1 MAEYDAKIVVS
12 ADTRRADTSLDKLQA
27 KLDQLAKTAS
37 GVGPGSIQG
46 GIRAATQGIQ
56 NFGQE
61 AINAKNILSR
71 GLSQGIQNF
80 GQEAKN
86 VLSRGLFT
94 GAILGVGQLS
104 ASISTATANL
114 GPLTGAVR
122 AAGSAFNS
130 SLGGVPAVV
139 GDILS
144 QIGHIPNA
152 MGLATV
158 AAMAFAPQLLK
169 ASSAAVGLGSAIDKA
184 IGAQTVKSIAGIVT
198 GLNQVEETIKR
209 TAAPMELLRAE
220 LSQAKQELDRYVSFT
235 QESVVAAN
243 QLLAVEKMLT
253 AEKRAQN
260 ALLGAVD
267 PNAAR
272 RLQLQQRIARIRR
285 GEEGG
290 SAAFREYIARQA
302 QIREAGS
309 RSLYMRAEGRIAIS
323 EQSTA
328 AAEAARQIEKLN
340 ERQRDFI
347 ARTDEAAQA
356 ANRQTAA
363 FLRQQ
368 RIAKQVAALNLAAPA
383 AQLML
388 PAAAPGSPLMSGGAR
403 RRVTGPIERLGG
415 ARTLDEAQA
424 TLRLAQANTQLAQ
437 STKKV
442 DAEFNRFLPDTNLL
456 NATARGIQR
465 IQTNQEALDAS
476 IASGIRFQERYNKEQ
491 ERLRRLQRD
500 PVKMPGT
507 TRRTAGPFPVEG
519 PIPFSQFGRRP
530 QAAAPG
536 RRGTN
541 RLGGVVSN
549 AVIGG
554 AFPLLFGQ
562 GGGAATGGALGGAL
576 GGLLGGTGGFA
587 GSLLGTLLGGIA
599 EQGGKIKEL
608 AADIGFSADQTRK
621 LQEAFKLA
629 GADAEKFTAAV
640 QNIRGLGLELNDQ
653 ASVVQALTQ
662 LTAAYGGSIDKTA
675 NAFTSAL
682 ESGKV
687 TQATLNQLTSQNIPI
702 QDKLAAS
709 YNVTRSELLQMAKD
723 GKISVQDLANAFVD
737 LANESAKGPGKTRTA
752 YEEAFE
758 QISLAVDNLTT
769 KIIASFDLQADKAQS
784 TGETLV
790 TRIAGAFTNILRS
803 IEPVVLLLSQT
814 TGAFVNLG
822 ISAVNALS
830 GIPNLISNVTSSVI
844 GMIPGLGASYKILS
858 AIAALRQNG
867 GRAPGIASPTNL
879 NQGMSQN
886 WPAGI
891 PRPGTTPQID
901 RIRVPSQLPSE
912 GSTGAK
918 PKKDKTAEELQ
929 RSLEQGRALAQEF
942 ARQVKLLNTTT
953 DIERKR
959 LQIQF
964 DFEDRQKQI
973 SELKNAEQRTSLTTQ
988 NQEIRRL
995 ELIDL
1000 QTEALKK
1007 QTDEAEK
1014 LFDIII
1020 QGYNFGISREG
1031 GTGAGIFGKLS
1042 ELKQNLDPVKV
1053 QVDSIA
1059 TGATVIGDAFS
1070 LAFGEIIS
1078 GAKSTEQALADTFQ
1092 QIGDAFINMA
1102 VNIIA
1107 QQMTMIILGS
1117 ILKALGLG
1125 FNLSGTNALST
1136 GSSPLGGIGG
1146 SLGGAGYGG
1155 VSGIT
1160 PIGPSFGGATFPAFF
1175 ADGGF
1180 VTGPTRA
1187 MVGEGGQAEYI
1198 IPASKMRSAMS
1209 RYAAGARGSAVIPA
1223 GNDTSSGGGTA
1234 TMAPAA
1240 IDVRYTVERINSV
1253 DYVTADQFRA
1263 GMAQAAQQGATQGE
1277 QRTLRRLQQ
1286 SRATRSRLGMN

>member
-37 GVGPGSIQG
+37 GVGTGSIQG
-46 GIRAATQGIQ
+46 GIRAAT
-56 NFGQE
+56 
-61 AINAKNILSR
+61 
-71 GLSQGIQNF
+71 QGIQNF

-104 ASISTATANL
+104 ASISTATASL

-184 IGAQTVKSIAGIVT
+184 IGAQTVTNIAGIVT
-198 GLNQVEETIKR
+198 GLNKVEETIKR

-220 LSQAKQELDRYVSFT
+220 LSQAKQELDKYVSFT

-290 SAAFREYIARQA
+290 SAAFRESIARQA

-309 RSLYMRAEGRIAIS
+309 RSLYMRAEGRVALS

-328 AAEAARQIEKLN
+328 AAETARQIEKLN
-340 ERQRDFI
+340 DRQRDFI

-388 PAAAPGSPLMSGGAR
+388 PAAAPGSPAMSGGAR
-403 RRVTGPIERLGG
+403 RRITGQVERLGG
-415 ARTLDEAQA
+415 RPGRGRTLDEAQA

-465 IQTNQEALDAS
+465 IQTNQEAFNESLAR
-476 IASGIRFQERYNKEQ
+476 GTRFQQRYNQEQ
-491 ERLRRLQRD
+491 ERLRRLGIGV
-500 PVKMPGT
+500 PSMNMPGAT
-507 TRRTAGPFPVEG
+507 GRTAGPFPVEG
-519 PIPFSQFGRRP
+519 PIPLSQFGRRP

-608 AADIGFSADQTRK
+608 AADIGFSAEQTRN

-629 GADAEKFTAAV
+629 GTDAEKFTAAV

-814 TGAFVNLG
+814 TGALVNLG
-822 ISAVNALS
+822 IAAVNALS

-901 RIRVPSQLPSE
+901 RIRVPSQLPPG
-912 GSTGAK
+912 GSAGAK
-918 PKKDKTAEELQ
+918 AKKDKTAEELQ

-1042 ELKQNLDPVKV
+1042 ELKQNLDPIKV

-1223 GNDTSSGGGTA
+1223 GDDTSGGGTA

-1253 DYVTADQFRA
+1253 DYVTADQFRT

>member
-37 GVGPGSIQG
+37 GVGTGSIQG
-46 GIRAATQGIQ
+46 GIRSATQ
-56 NFGQE
+56 
-61 AINAKNILSR
+61 S
-71 GLSQGIQNF
+71 IQNF

-184 IGAQTVKSIAGIVT
+184 IGAQTVTNIAGIVT
-198 GLNQVEETIKR
+198 GLNKVEETIKR

-220 LSQAKQELDRYVSFT
+220 LSQAKQELDKYVSFT

-290 SAAFREYIARQA
+290 SAAFRESIARQA

-309 RSLYMRAEGRIAIS
+309 RSLYMRAEGRVALS

-328 AAEAARQIEKLN
+328 AAETARQIEKLN
-340 ERQRDFI
+340 DRQRDFI

-388 PAAAPGSPLMSGGAR
+388 PAAAPGSPAMSGGAR
-403 RRVTGPIERLGG
+403 RRITGPIERLGG

-465 IQTNQEALDAS
+465 IQTNQEAFNESLAR
-476 IASGIRFQERYNKEQ
+476 GTRFQQRYNQEQ
-491 ERLRRLQRD
+491 ERLRRLGIGV
-500 PVKMPGT
+500 PSMNMPGATGRT
-507 TRRTAGPFPVEG
+507 TGPFPVEG
-519 PIPFSQFGRRP
+519 PIPLSQFGRRP

-541 RLGGVVSN
+541 RLGGVVNN
-549 AVIGG
+549 AIIGG

-562 GGGAATGGALGGAL
+562 GGGAATGGALGGAI
-576 GGLLGGTGGFA
+576 GGLFGGTGGFA
-587 GSLLGTLLGGIA
+587 GSLLGTLIGRIA
-599 EQGGKIKEL
+599 SEGGKIKEL
-608 AADIGFSADQTRK
+608 AADIGFSADQTTR
-621 LQEAFKLA
+621 LQQAFKLA
-629 GADAEKFTAAV
+629 GQDADKFTEAV
-640 QNIRGLGLELNDQ
+640 QNIRGVGLAIEDQ
-653 ASVVQALTQ
+653 AKAIDLVSVLTEKYGGNITKVTNALT
-662 LTAAYGGSIDKTA
+662 G
-675 NAFTSAL
+675 AL

-687 TQATLNQLTSQNIPI
+687 TQATLNQLSSQGIDI
-702 QDKLAAS
+702 QGALAER
-709 YNVTRSELLQMAKD
+709 YNTNRDAILKMAKD
-723 GKISVQDLANAFVD
+723 GTISVQDLIDTLVVLGNKGVKSAETTQSAFTEGFARIQQATERLQQV
-737 LANESAKGPGKTRTA
+737 LVS
-752 YEEAFE
+752 
-758 QISLAVDNLTT
+758 
-769 KIIASFDLQADKAQS
+769 SFDETGKSIQFSLGGAIQA
-784 TGETLV
+784 V
-790 TRIAGAFTNILRS
+790 TRYVEEFILGLAELSRVAGAALDPIISGYVRIQSAIYNAVTAVPALRDAIVAFAASAFGPLSGVVALIDKIRGAGANRKNKLQGPPVPARLQVPVLRS
-803 IEPVVLLLSQT
+803 
-814 TGAFVNLG
+814 F
-822 ISAVNALS
+822 
-830 GIPNLISNVTSSVI
+830 
-844 GMIPGLGASYKILS
+844 
-858 AIAALRQNG
+858 AA
-867 GRAPGIASPTNL
+867 
-879 NQGMSQN
+879 
-886 WPAGI
+886 PA
-891 PRPGTTPQID
+891 QA
-901 RIRVPSQLPSE
+901 LPS
-912 GSTGAK
+912 GAGGAGAK
-918 PKKDKTAEELQ
+918 AKKDKTAEELQ
-929 RSLEQGRALAQEF
+929 RSLEEGRKLSVEF
-942 ARQVKLLNTTT
+942 SRQIMLNSGLS
-953 DIERKR
+953 DVEKKR
-959 LQIQF
+959 LQIVF
-964 DFEDRQKQI
+964 DYQDNQKQI
-973 SELKNAEQRTSLTTQ
+973 SNLKNAEQRKT
-988 NQEIRRL
+988 L
-995 ELIDL
+995 ELLNIDFKRQKNREL
-1000 QTEALKK
+1000 DLEITKESLK
-1007 QTDEAEK
+1007 AFEK
-1014 LFDIII
+1014 LAGLDFS
-1020 QGYNFGISREG
+1020 NTENLGIRAFNR
-1031 GTGAGIFGKLS
+1031 GAGGGNFRTDISLGSTDKATQKYEEMRAKLK
-1042 ELKQNLDPVKV
+1042 ELTNPVNAA
-1053 QVDSIA
+1053 A
-1059 TGATVIGDAFS
+1059 TGAQA
-1070 LAFGEIIS
+1070 IS
-1078 GAKSTEQALADTFQ
+1078 GAFGSAFQSIITGAQSTQDALSEVFKN
-1092 QIGDAFINMA
+1092 IGESFINMA
-1102 VNIIA
+1102 TEILA
-1107 QQMTMIILGS
+1107 QMMMMYVFKQL
-1117 ILKALGLG
+1117 LGLFG
-1125 FNLSGTNALST
+1125 GGNT
-1136 GSSPLGGIGG
+1136 GPLF
-1146 SLGGAGYGG
+1146 SGAGP
-1155 VSGIT
+1155 VSGASVFGSGQAAFN
-1160 PIGPSFGGATFPAFF
+1160 PAAFGGLQLF

-1187 MVGEGGQAEYI
+1187 MVGEGGESEYI

-1223 GNDTSSGGGTA
+1223 GDDTSSGGGTA

>member
-1 MAEYDAKIVVS
+1 MAYRAEIEIGVKGVRSLEQLRSEINKSATAAESLNNVVG
-12 ADTRRADTSLDKLQA
+12 ARGGLVQNIQNYVNNLNKVAFALQLVTIGTKAETTAIKQYVTAEEQANAVLQRKLKLIDEEKRKREEVRRVRRLTAEGIFETTRFRQPIGPQPSPLQGQSSVVGERIARTIAQRQEEAALQKALLALEQRKAAELNKQLQVRGELNAAVAREVNLVRA
-27 KLDQLAKTAS
+27 
-37 GVGPGSIQG
+37 
-46 GIRAATQGIQ
+46 GIRPATQYAQ
-56 NFGQE
+56 
-61 AINAKNILSR
+61 AI
-71 GLSQGIQNF
+71 
-80 GQEAKN
+80 
-86 VLSRGLFT
+86 
-94 GAILGVGQLS
+94 
-104 ASISTATANL
+104 
-114 GPLTGAVR
+114 GPQPAR
-122 AAGSAFNS
+122 AAGRA
-130 SLGGVPAVV
+130 
-139 GDILS
+139 
-144 QIGHIPNA
+144 
-152 MGLATV
+152 
-158 AAMAFAPQLLK
+158 
-169 ASSAAVGLGSAIDKA
+169 
-184 IGAQTVKSIAGIVT
+184 GA
-198 GLNQVEETIKR
+198 
-209 TAAPMELLRAE
+209 
-220 LSQAKQELDRYVSFT
+220 
-235 QESVVAAN
+235 
-243 QLLAVEKMLT
+243 
-253 AEKRAQN
+253 
-260 ALLGAVD
+260 
-267 PNAAR
+267 
-272 RLQLQQRIARIRR
+272 R
-285 GEEGG
+285 GGG
-290 SAAFREYIARQA
+290 S
-302 QIREAGS
+302 
-309 RSLYMRAEGRIAIS
+309 
-323 EQSTA
+323 
-328 AAEAARQIEKLN
+328 
-340 ERQRDFI
+340 
-347 ARTDEAAQA
+347 
-356 ANRQTAA
+356 
-363 FLRQQ
+363 
-368 RIAKQVAALNLAAPA
+368 
-383 AQLML
+383 
-388 PAAAPGSPLMSGGAR
+388 
-403 RRVTGPIERLGG
+403 
-415 ARTLDEAQA
+415 
-424 TLRLAQANTQLAQ
+424 
-437 STKKV
+437 
-442 DAEFNRFLPDTNLL
+442 
-456 NATARGIQR
+456 
-465 IQTNQEALDAS
+465 
-476 IASGIRFQERYNKEQ
+476 
-491 ERLRRLQRD
+491 
-500 PVKMPGT
+500 
-507 TRRTAGPFPVEG
+507 
-519 PIPFSQFGRRP
+519 
-530 QAAAPG
+530 
-536 RRGTN
+536 N

-608 AADIGFSADQTRK
+608 AADIGFSAEQTRN

-629 GADAEKFTAAV
+629 GTDAEKFTAAV

-814 TGAFVNLG
+814 TGALVNLG

-1102 VNIIA
+1102 LNIIA

-1180 VTGPTRA
+1180 VTGPTNA
-1187 MVGEGGQAEYI
+1187 VVGEGGQAEYI

-1223 GNDTSSGGGTA
+1223 GDDTSSGGGTA

-1253 DYVTADQFRA
+1253 DYVTADQFRT

>member
-1 MAEYDAKIVVS
+1 VAEYDAKIVVS

-37 GVGPGSIQG
+37 GVGTGSIQG
-46 GIRAATQGIQ
+46 GIRAAT
-56 NFGQE
+56 
-61 AINAKNILSR
+61 
-71 GLSQGIQNF
+71 QGIQNF

-114 GPLTGAVR
+114 GPLTGAVK

-130 SLGGVPAVV
+130 SLGGVPAIV

-184 IGAQTVKSIAGIVT
+184 IGAQTVTNIAGIVT
-198 GLNQVEETIKR
+198 GLNKVEETIKR

-220 LSQAKQELDRYVSFT
+220 LSQAKQELDKYVSFT

-290 SAAFREYIARQA
+290 SAAFRESIARQA

-309 RSLYMRAEGRIAIS
+309 RSLYMRAEGRVALS

-328 AAEAARQIEKLN
+328 AAETARQIEKLN
-340 ERQRDFI
+340 DRQRDFI

-388 PAAAPGSPLMSGGAR
+388 PAAAPGSPAMSGGAR
-403 RRVTGPIERLGG
+403 RRITGPIERLGG

-465 IQTNQEALDAS
+465 IQTNQEAFNES
-476 IASGIRFQERYNKEQ
+476 IARGIRFQEKLNREQ
-491 ERLRRLQRD
+491 ERQRRLGIGV
-500 PVKMPGT
+500 PSTTMPGT
-507 TRRTAGPFPVEG
+507 TGRTAGPFPVEG
-519 PIPFSQFGRRP
+519 PIPLSQFGRRP

-541 RLGGVVSN
+541 RLGGVVNN
-549 AVIGG
+549 AIIGG

-562 GGGAATGGALGGAL
+562 GGGAATGGALGGAI
-576 GGLLGGTGGFA
+576 GGLFGGTGGFA
-587 GSLLGTLLGGIA
+587 GSLLGTLIGSIASEGGR
-599 EQGGKIKEL
+599 IKEL
-608 AADIGFSADQTRK
+608 AADIGFSADQTTR
-621 LQEAFKLA
+621 LQQAFKLA
-629 GADAEKFTAAV
+629 GQDADKFTEAV
-640 QNIRGLGLELNDQ
+640 QNIRGVGLAIEDQ
-653 ASVVQALTQ
+653 AKAIDLVSVLTEKYGGNITKVTNALT
-662 LTAAYGGSIDKTA
+662 G
-675 NAFTSAL
+675 AL

-687 TQATLNQLTSQNIPI
+687 TQATLNQLSSQGIDV
-702 QDKLAAS
+702 QGALAEK
-709 YNVTRSELLQMAKD
+709 YNTNRDAILKMAKD
-723 GKISVQDLANAFVD
+723 GKISVQDLIDVLVDMGNKGTNSVQKTASSFDNLKSAVGNLGKAFVS
-737 LANESAKGPGKTRTA
+737 LGSA
-752 YEEAFE
+752 
-758 QISLAVDNLTT
+758 I
-769 KIIASFDLQADKAQS
+769 
-784 TGETLV
+784 
-790 TRIAGAFTNILRS
+790 
-803 IEPVVLLLSQT
+803 
-814 TGAFVNLG
+814 
-822 ISAVNALS
+822 VNALQPVLDWL
-830 GIPNLISNVTSSVI
+830 GNRIADLVNIAADAIGEVGRLVETVARGPQAAARAQLKRGELPFGPQGVGDVI
-844 GMIPGLGASYKILS
+844 GQTRLQKLIKQAGPGNFGLGVNQKKLVNLLLEQPEFADLKPAPRPRLKTFT
-858 AIAALRQNG
+858 APTQAMPTGDG
-867 GRAPGIASPTNL
+867 GRAKGKSDA
-879 NQGMSQN
+879 
-886 WPAGI
+886 
-891 PRPGTTPQID
+891 
-901 RIRVPSQLPSE
+901 
-912 GSTGAK
+912 
-918 PKKDKTAEELQ
+918 DKLAEELQ
-929 RSLEQGRALAQEF
+929 RSLEEGRKLSVEF
-942 ARQVKLLNTTT
+942 SRQIMLNSGLS
-953 DIERKR
+953 DVEKKR
-959 LQIQF
+959 LQIVF
-964 DFEDRQKQI
+964 DYQDYQKQI
-973 SELKNAEQRTSLTTQ
+973 SNLKNAEQRKS
-988 NQEIRRL
+988 L
-995 ELIDL
+995 ELLNIDFKRQKNREL
-1000 QTEALKK
+1000 DLEITKESLK
-1007 QTDEAEK
+1007 AFEK
-1014 LFDIII
+1014 LAGLDFSNTENLGIRAFNRGAGGGNFRTDISFDPLNKTMQKQDEMRAKLKELTDPI
-1020 QGYNFGISREG
+1020 NAAT
-1031 GTGAGIFGKLS
+1031 TGAQAISG
-1042 ELKQNLDPVKV
+1042 
-1053 QVDSIA
+1053 
-1059 TGATVIGDAFS
+1059 
-1070 LAFGEIIS
+1070 AFGSAFQSIIS
-1078 GAKSTEQALADTFQ
+1078 GAQSTEEALAGVFKN
-1092 QIGDAFINMA
+1092 IGESFINMA
-1102 VNIIA
+1102 TEILA
-1107 QQMTMIILGS
+1107 QMMMMFIFKQL
-1117 ILKALGLG
+1117 LGLFGGGGGGGLFSGAGPVSGASVFGSGQAG
-1125 FNLSGTNALST
+1125 FN
-1136 GSSPLGGIGG
+1136 
-1146 SLGGAGYGG
+1146 
-1155 VSGIT
+1155 
-1160 PIGPSFGGATFPAFF
+1160 PSAFGGMKLF

-1180 VTGPTRA
+1180 VTGPTSA
-1187 MVGEGGQAEYI
+1187 MVGEGGESEYI

-1223 GNDTSSGGGTA
+1223 GDDTSSGGGTA

>member
-1 MAEYDAKIVVS
+1 
-12 ADTRRADTSLDKLQA
+12 
-27 KLDQLAKTAS
+27 
-37 GVGPGSIQG
+37 
-46 GIRAATQGIQ
+46 
-56 NFGQE
+56 
-61 AINAKNILSR
+61 
-71 GLSQGIQNF
+71 
-80 GQEAKN
+80 
-86 VLSRGLFT
+86 
-94 GAILGVGQLS
+94 
-104 ASISTATANL
+104 
-114 GPLTGAVR
+114 
-122 AAGSAFNS
+122 
-130 SLGGVPAVV
+130 
-139 GDILS
+139 
-144 QIGHIPNA
+144 
-152 MGLATV
+152 
-158 AAMAFAPQLLK
+158 
-169 ASSAAVGLGSAIDKA
+169 
-184 IGAQTVKSIAGIVT
+184 
-198 GLNQVEETIKR
+198 
-209 TAAPMELLRAE
+209 
-220 LSQAKQELDRYVSFT
+220 
-235 QESVVAAN
+235 
-243 QLLAVEKMLT
+243 
-253 AEKRAQN
+253 
-260 ALLGAVD
+260 
-267 PNAAR
+267 
-272 RLQLQQRIARIRR
+272 
-285 GEEGG
+285 
-290 SAAFREYIARQA
+290 
-302 QIREAGS
+302 
-309 RSLYMRAEGRIAIS
+309 MRAEGRVALS

-328 AAEAARQIEKLN
+328 AAETARQIEKLN
-340 ERQRDFI
+340 DRQRDFI
-347 ARTDEAAQA
+347 ARTNEAAQA
-356 ANRQTAA
+356 ASRQTAE

-388 PAAAPGSPLMSGGAR
+388 PAAAPGSPAMSGGAR
-403 RRVTGPIERLGG
+403 RRITGPIERLGG

-465 IQTNQEALDAS
+465 IQTNQEAFNES
-476 IASGIRFQERYNKEQ
+476 IARGIRFQEKLNREQ
-491 ERLRRLQRD
+491 ERQRRLGIGV
-500 PVKMPGT
+500 PSTTMPGT
-507 TRRTAGPFPVEG
+507 TGRTAGPFPVEG
-519 PIPFSQFGRRP
+519 PIPLSQFGRRP

-536 RRGTN
+536 SRGPN

-608 AADIGFSADQTRK
+608 AADIGLSADQTTR
-621 LQEAFKLA
+621 LQQAFKLA
-629 GADAEKFTAAV
+629 GQDADKFTEAV
-640 QNIRGLGLELNDQ
+640 QNIRGVGLAIEDQ
-653 ASVVQALTQ
+653 AKAIDLVSVLTEKYGGNITKVTNALT
-662 LTAAYGGSIDKTA
+662 G
-675 NAFTSAL
+675 AL

-687 TQATLNQLTSQNIPI
+687 TQATLNQLSSQGIDI
-702 QDKLAAS
+702 QGALAER
-709 YNVTRSELLQMAKD
+709 YNTNRDAILKMAKD
-723 GKISVQDLANAFVD
+723 GTISVQDLIDTLVVLGNKGVKSAETTQSAFTEGFARIQQATERLQQV
-737 LANESAKGPGKTRTA
+737 LVS
-752 YEEAFE
+752 
-758 QISLAVDNLTT
+758 
-769 KIIASFDLQADKAQS
+769 SFDETGKSIQFSLGAAIQA
-784 TGETLV
+784 V
-790 TRIAGAFTNILRS
+790 TRYVEEFILGLAELSRVAGAALDPIISGYVRIQSAIYNAVTAVPALRDAIVAFAASAFGPLSGVVALIDKIRGAGANRKNKLQGPPVPARLQVPVLRS
-803 IEPVVLLLSQT
+803 
-814 TGAFVNLG
+814 F
-822 ISAVNALS
+822 
-830 GIPNLISNVTSSVI
+830 
-844 GMIPGLGASYKILS
+844 
-858 AIAALRQNG
+858 AA
-867 GRAPGIASPTNL
+867 
-879 NQGMSQN
+879 
-886 WPAGI
+886 PA
-891 PRPGTTPQID
+891 QA
-901 RIRVPSQLPSE
+901 LPS
-912 GSTGAK
+912 GAGGAGAK
-918 PKKDKTAEELQ
+918 AKKDKTAEELQ

-1223 GNDTSSGGGTA
+1223 GDDTSGGGTA

-1263 GMAQAAQQGATQGE
+1263 GMTQAAQQGATQGE